1 MVKQYIEENRE
12 RFLEELFELLRI
24 PSVSAQSVHK
34 GDMVRAAEWLR
45 DALLKSGA
53 DRAEV
58 MPTEGNPVVFAEKI
72 IDRSLP
78 TVLVYGHYDV
88 MPEDPVDEWR
98 TEPFEPVVKEGRIWC
113 RGADDDKGQLYMHA
127 KAFEALVATGQLPCN
142 VKFMLEGEEEIGSGS
157 LYKWCEEHREL
168 VKADIILVSDTSL
181 IAWDTPSITCGLRG
195 LCYMQVEV
203 TGPDKDLHSG
213 LYGGAVANPA
223 NVLADMIAKLV
234 DADGHIAIPGFYDD
248 VRELSDA
255 ERRALNSAPFD
266 VERYKKSIDIPAVQ
280 GEKGYTTAERT
291 GVRPS
296 LDVNGI
302 WGGYIDRGNEDHHPF
317 EGFGE
322 NIHEARAASGLS
334 ENRGAFREL
343 FPQHRSGERA
353 RGGKG
358 AARRPALCVA
368 YRPAGLPCR
377 REGHGG
383 DFRKDTPAVLFGW
396 QHPDNQR
403 F

>member
-1 MVKQYIEENRE
+1 M
-12 RFLEELFELLRI
+12 
-24 PSVSAQSVHK
+24 
-34 GDMVRAAEWLR
+34 
-45 DALLKSGA
+45 
-53 DRAEV
+53 
-58 MPTEGNPVVFAEKI
+58 
-72 IDRSLP
+72 
-78 TVLVYGHYDV
+78 LVYGHYDV

-266 VERYKKSIDIPAVQ
+266 VERYRNPSIS
-280 GEKGYTTAERT
+280 
-291 GVRPS
+291 RP
-296 LDVNGI
+296 
-302 WGGYIDRGNEDHHPF
+302 Y
-317 EGFGE
+317 
-322 NIHEARAASGLS
+322 
-334 ENRGAFREL
+334 
-343 FPQHRSGERA
+343 RA
-353 RGGKG
+353 RR
-358 AARRPALCVA
+358 AIRLPSVPECVP
-368 YRPAGLPCR
+368 RL
-377 REGHGG
+377 
-383 DFRKDTPAVLFGW
+383 T
-396 QHPDNQR
+396 
-403 F
+403 